1 MVGERRK
8 ERPKERSRGGRT
20 ANSAS
25 ASKISIGNLVKEGLL
40 TAGNVVVCNA
50 WPFSAVVTSTGTFTA
65 QWSPEPPN
73 FISGVGSEFM
83 RTEFETPSAWATAVC
98 RVVRAQ
104 AQAHKEK
111 SEKND
116 KRVRGKV
123 PTVESRVAVN
133 GWTACRVRVSQSDE
147 NWDLVQQLDGD
158 AKREGDVVKVSLD
171 TLRQEMTTRVSK
183 RTVRRPGWRKSKK
196 SVNVQRDERPMDL
209 DSRNSGTDDD
219 EQELATTRRN
229 SAELQEISGAVD
241 GLARR
246 VESDL
251 ALGCVKQRRAA
262 ATAATLISASAHPLV
277 TSPSKSTANG
287 SLTDVRRHIH
297 GRKRKSIPDMS
308 RHAKQSRVPSD
319 TSDSASDVCV
329 GMDAGTRS
337 QLAYFRERADALK
350 RTNSELKAL
359 RYQRKQQ
366 LKRRIA
372 NALDLWLHQRAAH
385 RVQRRKNVSRVRP
398 VSPVPSA
405 AVSPVA
411 AMSDGA
417 ISVGINGI
425 NECVARVCVPESQL
439 ALGLPQL
446 CTACGSAGNVDAC
459 RGCGD
464 LYHSGCGGWDCV
476 ELLAFVS
483 QWRVCPTCR
492 VCAQCLDRN
501 NESDLLQCDE
511 CGIHM
516 HSLCSAQTAAHSDGL
531 FGAVREAGGRWV
543 CDSCVRCAEC
553 GFTMPDRSSDSDH
566 AESPSTEDQR
576 TRWAHDYSMC
586 GTCALQIDRGRVCP
600 ECVSTY
606 ANFHN
611 RDTSMVCCDVCQ
623 FWVHAGC
630 DPLLEPQVYDAL
642 ITLED
647 EAYVCPRC
655 CVARGGV
662 LESSSRDASDTE
674 SDSAGPWLPRC
685 LRTLDVVKPEHSVP
699 QEPQMDVACE
709 TPRSAKSE
717 PEMIEEAANLLL
729 SLTHS
734 DVRFG
739 YHRFNVDA
747 LEQKFCVRKLRTRR
761 EYIDDW
767 RMCALCGL
775 RGDGTQMLGRL
786 VPMYTEEKSAKQWVH
801 VECVAWAWGPR
812 PVRIDRVQSDDR
824 FQSDDRVQR
833 GVRFEGALL
842 DGSSESTNTN
852 LQHLPTCA
860 LCTRPNASFH
870 CCAPVPCYDTAFHL
884 PCLLLDGTLS
894 PSLAPERA
902 QYCAA
907 WRRALCATHAPMFA
921 AMMPADGA
929 IKSPSYDHD
938 CVQVRVDDTGL
949 ARAKCDD
956 QMVDVVGGL
965 VVFEWGEYS
974 SVPAPGLRCLR
985 VFSANGESYA
995 VGVETHAKRSRVV
1008 WHGWIGKVPNDL
1020 MARVD
1025 HTTRASS
1032 LTELLTV
1039 LFAQMPEIAA
1049 SSPLASVLVKTSI
1062 ADALRFIGLPSI
1074 IC

>member
-1 MVGERRK
+1 MVGERH
-8 ERPKERSRGGRT
+8 KERSRGGRSVH
-20 ANSAS
+20 SAS
-25 ASKISIGNLVKEGLL
+25 TGKISIGNLVKEGLL

-50 WPFSAVVTSTGTFTA
+50 WPFSAVVTSTGTFDA
-65 QWSPEPPN
+65 QWSPLPQT
-73 FISGVGSEFM
+73 FISGVGTEFM
-83 RTEFETPSAWATAVC
+83 RSEFETPSAWATAVC
-98 RVVRAQ
+98 RVMRAQ
-104 AQAHKEK
+104 TQAQKAKGEL
-111 SEKND
+111 SD
-116 KRVRGKV
+116 KHVRGKG
-123 PTVESRVAVN
+123 TNGESRVAVN
-133 GWTACRVRVSQSDE
+133 GWTACRVRVSRRDE
-147 NWDLVQQLDGD
+147 NWDIVERLDSD
-158 AKREGDVVKVSLD
+158 VKKESDVVEVPLD
-171 TLRQEMTTRVSK
+171 VLRREMTNRVSK
-183 RTVRRPGWRKSKK
+183 RTVRRPGWRKSRQ
-196 SVNVQRDERPMDL
+196 SLDVQRDEQHMDL
-209 DSRNSGTDDD
+209 DSRNSGTDD
-219 EQELATTRRN
+219 EPEPATRRN

-262 ATAATLISASAHPLV
+262 AAAANAISASVHPLV
-277 TSPSKSTANG
+277 TSPSKPTING
-287 SLTDVRRHIH
+287 TLTETRRHIH
-297 GRKRKSIPDMS
+297 SRKRKSIPDMS

-319 TSDSASDVCV
+319 SSDSASDLCV

-350 RTNSELKAL
+350 RTHSELKAL

-372 NALDLWLHQRAAH
+372 NALDLWLHQRAEH
-385 RVQRRKNVSRVRP
+385 RVQRRTRVSSQMQP
-398 VSPVPSA
+398 VSPMPSA
-405 AVSPVA
+405 AASPVVA
-411 AMSDGA
+411 TMSDGA
-417 ISVGINGI
+417 IPVGVGNV
-425 NECVARVCVPESQL
+425 ECVARVCVPESQL
-439 ALGLPQL
+439 KMGLPQL

-464 LYHSGCGGWDCV
+464 LYHDGCGWDCRDT
-476 ELLAFVS
+476 LAFVS

-501 NESDLLQCDE
+501 SEGDLLQCDE

-531 FGAVREAGGRWV
+531 AGAVREAGGRWV
-543 CDSCVRCAEC
+543 CDSCVCCAEC
-553 GFTMPDRSSDSDH
+553 GFTMPDRSNPDH
-566 AESPSTEDQR
+566 DESPSPDVQR
-576 TRWAHDYSMC
+576 TRWTHDFSMC
-586 GTCALQIDRGRVCP
+586 GTCAAHIDRGRVCP
-600 ECVSTY
+600 ECVATY
-606 ANFHN
+606 ANCHI

-623 FWVHAGC
+623 FWVHATC
-630 DPLLEPQVYDAL
+630 DPSLEPQVYDAL

-655 CVARGGV
+655 CAARNCGV

-674 SDSAGPWLPRC
+674 SDGAGPWLPRC
-685 LRTLDVVKPEHSVP
+685 LRLLDVAKPEHVCVS
-699 QEPQMDVACE
+699 QEPQMAVACE
-709 TPRSAKSE
+709 SPNSAKSE

-747 LEQKFCVRKLRTRR
+747 LEQRFCTRKLRTRR
-761 EYIDDW
+761 GYVDDW
-767 RMCALCGL
+767 RLCALCGL

-786 VPMYTEEKSAKQWVH
+786 VPMYAAESVSTKQWVH

-812 PVRIDRVQSDDR
+812 PVRINRVQTDG
-824 FQSDDRVQR
+824 RVQIDGR
-833 GVRFEGALL
+833 VQQGVRFEGALL
-842 DGSSESTNTN
+842 DGSPDSTGASA
-852 LQHLPTCA
+852 LHLPTCT
-860 LCTRPNASFH
+860 LCTRSNASFH

-894 PSLAPERA
+894 PCLAPDRA

-907 WRRALCATHAPMFA
+907 WRRALCASHAPMFA

-929 IKSPSYDHD
+929 IKSPSYDHE
-938 CVQVRVDDTGL
+938 CVQVRVDNTGL
-949 ARAKCDD
+949 ASAKCEDRV
-956 QMVDVVGGL
+956 VDVVGGL

-974 SVPAPGLRCLR
+974 DDPAPGLRCLR
-985 VFSANGESYA
+985 VFAANDVSYA
-995 VGVETHAKRSRVV
+995 IGVETYAEHTSVV

-1020 MARVD
+1020 MARVN
-1025 HTTRASS
+1025 HSTRASS
-1032 LTELLTV
+1032 LSELLAL

-1049 SSPLASVLVKTSI
+1049 SSPLASVLVKTST

-1074 IC
+1074 IP